1 MDNIFSINL
10 PLSKKDNN
18 DKIFNDLVTE
28 LNNSTQILKSEMGKL
43 LINYEQNNK
52 RIVLKYKDM
61 YNKNKKMNNFS
72 FN

>member
-28 LNNSTQILKSEMGKL
+28 LNNSTQILKSEIGKL

-61 YNKNKKMNNFS
+61 YNKNKKNEEF
-72 FN
+72 FF